1 MTATL
6 IRPAQPAEAPAL
18 SELALRSKA
27 HWGYDA
33 AFLEACRDVLTV
45 SPADVEAGVVFVA
58 ELDGNR
64 AGFYRL
70 CSAEPE
76 AELEDLWVDPETMGR
91 GVGSALLA
99 HATAR
104 ARERGCTSVLVES
117 DPHAEGFYRSQGARR
132 VGERTSSIDVSRQLP
147 LLRLELEAAA

>member
-1 MTATL
+1 MAAPK
-6 IRPAQPAEAPAL
+6 IRPAQRDEAGAL

-33 AFLEACRDVLTV
+33 VFLEACRDALIV
-45 SPADVEAGVVFVA
+45 SPVHVEAGGVFVA
-58 ELDGNR
+58 EFDGTP

-70 CSAEPE
+70 GGSPPE
-76 AELEDLWVDPETMGR
+76 AELEDLWVHPETMGR

-99 HATAR
+99 HATGS

-132 VGERTSSIDVSRQLP
+132 VGERTSSVDESRQLP
-147 LLRLELEAAA
+147 LLRLELEGAV